1 MIQREFH
8 AFLAA
13 VLFFTRLP
21 GIVLDDEYAKDA
33 FSQASRYFP
42 LIGWMV
48 GTMGAGAFW
57 AASLIL
63 PFPLAILLSICATI
77 LVTGALHE
85 DGFADVCDG
94 FGAGWNKEQILAI
107 MKDSY
112 IGVYGVIGLILM
124 LGFKLL
130 CLVSLRPL
138 LLPIVMISGHALS
151 RFASISLMFS
161 YEYAR
166 NNDESSKAKAVVR
179 KLSVNE
185 LLFAAICG
193 LFPFFLLA
201 LLTREWRLFG
211 IGIAV
216 VWLTRA
222 LCGQYFFHKIGGY
235 TGDCLGAVQQITE
248 VVFYAMVVATMQW

>member
-13 VLFFTRLP
+13 LLFFTRLP
-21 GIVLDDEYAKDA
+21 GIVLEDEYAKDA

-42 LIGWMV
+42 LVGWMV

-57 AASLIL
+57 AASLLL
-63 PFPLAILLSICATI
+63 PLPLAILLSMTATI
-77 LVTGALHE
+77 LITGALHE

-94 FGAGWNKEQILAI
+94 FGAGWTKEQILAI

-130 CLVSLRPL
+130 CLVSMRSL

-151 RFASISLMFS
+151 RFASISLMAS
-161 YEYAR
+161 YGYAR
-166 NNDESSKAKAVVR
+166 NDDESSKAKAVVR
-179 KLSVNE
+179 KLSAGE
-185 LLFAAICG
+185 LLFTGICG

-201 LLTREWRLFG
+201 LVTKEWRVFG
-211 IGIAV
+211 VGLAA
-216 VWLTRA
+216 VWLTRELA
-222 LCGQYFFHKIGGY
+222 GRYFFHKIGGY
-235 TGDCLGAVQQITE
+235 TGDCLGAVQQIAE
-248 VVFYAMVVATMQW
+248 VVFYVVVVAMM

>member
-13 VLFFTRLP
+13 LLFFTRLP
-21 GIVLDDEYAKDA
+21 GIALEDEYAKDA

-57 AASLIL
+57 GGSLLL
-63 PFPLAILLSICATI
+63 PLPLAILLSMAATI
-77 LVTGALHE
+77 LITGALHE

-94 FGAGWNKEQILAI
+94 FGAGWDKAQILAI

-112 IGVYGVIGLILM
+112 IGVYGVIGLMLM

-138 LLPIVMISGHALS
+138 LLPLVMISGHALS
-151 RFASISLMFS
+151 RFASISLMAS

-166 NNDESSKAKAVVR
+166 NDDESSKAKAVVR
-179 KLSVNE
+179 KLGAGE
-185 LLFAAICG
+185 LLFAGICG
-193 LFPFFLLA
+193 MFPFFLLA
-201 LLTREWRLFG
+201 LLTQEWRLFG
-211 IGIAV
+211 IGIAA
-216 VWLTRA
+216 VWLTRQ
-222 LCGQYFFHKIGGY
+222 LFGVYFFRKIGGY
-235 TGDCLGAVQQITE
+235 TGDCLGAAQQMTE
-248 VVFYAMVVATMQW
+248 VVFYAVVVALMS

>member
-13 VLFFTRLP
+13 LLFFTRLP
-21 GIVLDDEYAKDA
+21 GIVLEDEYAKDA
-33 FSQASRYFP
+33 FQQASRYFP

-57 AASLIL
+57 AASLVL
-63 PFPLAILLSICATI
+63 PMPLAILFSMSVTI
-77 LVTGALHE
+77 LITGALHE

-112 IGVYGVIGLILM
+112 IGVYGVVGLILM
-124 LGFKLL
+124 IGFKLL
-130 CLVSLRPL
+130 CLVLLRPM

-151 RFASISLMFS
+151 RFASISLMAS

-166 NNDESSKAKAVVR
+166 NDDESSKAKAVVR
-179 KLSVNE
+179 RLNSGE
-185 LLFAAICG
+185 LLFAGLCG
-193 LFPFFLLA
+193 VFPFFLLA
-201 LLTREWRLFG
+201 VLTREWHLFSVG
-211 IGIAV
+211 VAAI
-216 VWLTRA
+216 WLTRT
-222 LCGQYFFHKIGGY
+222 LLGYYFFRKIGGY
-235 TGDCLGAVQQITE
+235 TGDCLGAVQQMTE
-248 VVFYAMVVATMQW
+248 IVFYAIVVAMM

>member
-8 AFLAA
+8 AFFAA
-13 VLFFTRLP
+13 LLFFTRLP
-21 GIVLDDEYAKDA
+21 GIVLEDEYAKDA

-57 AASLIL
+57 GGSLVL
-63 PFPLAILLSICATI
+63 PLPLAILLSMTATI
-77 LVTGALHE
+77 LITGALHE
-85 DGFADVCDG
+85 DGFADACDG
-94 FGAGWNKEQILAI
+94 FGAGWNKAQILAI

-138 LLPIVMISGHALS
+138 LLPLVMISGHALS
-151 RFASISLMFS
+151 RFASISLMAS

-166 NNDESSKAKAVVR
+166 NDDESSKVKAVVR
-179 KLSVNE
+179 KLSVGE
-185 LLFAAICG
+185 LLFAGICG
-193 LFPFFLLA
+193 MFPFFLLA
-201 LLTREWRLFG
+201 LLTQEWRLFG
-211 IGIAV
+211 IGIAA
-216 VWLTRA
+216 VWLTRQ
-222 LCGQYFFHKIGGY
+222 LFGIYFFRKIGGY
-235 TGDCLGAVQQITE
+235 TGDCLGAAQQMTE
-248 VVFYAMVVATMQW
+248 VVFYAVVVAMMS